1 MLNYGRTHYDEIKKL
16 SFKEVSEILVDNYG
30 KLISS
35 MPIEIKA
42 RVLGRNNI
50 LVAKICDGIDDIAF
64 VTKVLSWYTLAG
76 SIKDSH
82 LVELA
87 KYWSENTF
95 DRKDYL
101 SLLYR
106 EHKDEEEEIFNY
118 LYDNIKEEDLRV
130 ILWTECYVSYEK
142 FSIDMLDSIKKEE
155 NLKRIYNAG
164 IRNKKAVLIRLNDQE
179 MMINLISLY
188 DSFNDIRDE
197 QIELLDKIDSNHQS
211 AFIEFV
217 RFANNKRLRYSAAN
231 RLNKN
236 SILTLI
242 KLWNLDK
249 AMQKYLIS
257 IVNDQDALL
266 ELLKTNTFPGWKK
279 RAIKERILRIT

>member
-1 MLNYGRTHYDEIKKL
+1 MLNYGRTHYDEVKKL

-155 NLKRIYNAG
+155 KQL
-164 IRNKKAVLIRLNDQE
+164 
-179 MMINLISLY
+179 
-188 DSFNDIRDE
+188 
-197 QIELLDKIDSNHQS
+197 
-211 AFIEFV
+211 
-217 RFANNKRLRYSAAN
+217 
-231 RLNKN
+231 
-236 SILTLI
+236 
-242 KLWNLDK
+242 
-249 AMQKYLIS
+249 
-257 IVNDQDALL
+257 
-266 ELLKTNTFPGWKK
+266 P
-279 RAIKERILRIT
+279 